1 MSSRRAPTCIACRA
15 RACVIRLNCARYHLL
30 LRNPRHAF
38 IDDFS
43 TSARKGD
50 YHCYFFLP
58 ERAGIKPPP
67 TL

>member
-1 MSSRRAPTCIACRA
+1 MPSRRAPACIACRA
-15 RACVIRLNCARYHLL
+15 SNCVIRLNCARYHLL
-30 LRNPRHAF
+30 RRTSSPAF